1 MPDQNAFSR
10 SLLILNSQLGTFSRD
25 VGLTIV
31 LNLENAFGNSGVI
44 KLNST
49 EHIFIWKIIIPWW
62 TSTSKL
68 QIAVNAGMAAIQSE
82 YAVPDQIEY
91 L

>member
-1 MPDQNAFSR
+1 MDINLPAPDSGQLSGGRYSKLVCSVRSNAFYQ
-10 SLLILNSQLGTFSRD
+10 SLLILNSQLGSFSRD

-49 EHIFIWKIIIPWW
+49 EHIFI
-62 TSTSKL
+62 
-68 QIAVNAGMAAIQSE
+68 
-82 YAVPDQIEY
+82 
-91 L
+91 